1 MLEWAHKVPQSWA
14 HPTLLSSFDSAW
26 LWSILALFRKS
37 SRSSG
42 ISFPSSSVTRERN
55 VEKGKAKGWRGAG
68 KWRRWLRRI
77 QTTQEKPQK
86 ICRRWRRHRFHH
98 HLRCTLC
105 PTFFFSFIYASSLL
119 AFSLHWVCLQI
130 SKNRRV
136 SVRTWQGKAV
146 VDIREF
152 YMKDGKQMP
161 GKKGGFFTCLSIY
174 GCIFQGH
181 WDFQFF

>member
-1 MLEWAHKVPQSWA
+1 MG
-14 HPTLLSSFDSAW
+14 PTKWPKAKPTPHFSVVLIPPDFDFYLLGSPEEA
-26 LWSILALFRKS
+26 AA
-37 SRSSG
+37 
-42 ISFPSSSVTRERN
+42 FPFHHHLLRERN
-55 VEKGKAKGWRGAG
+55 VEEGKAKGWRGAG
-68 KWRRWLRRI
+68 KWRRWLRWI
-77 QTTQEKPQK
+77 QTAQEKPQK
-86 ICRRWRRHRFHH
+86 ICRWWRRHRFHH

-105 PTFFFSFIYASSLL
+105 PLFFSFIYASSLPP
-119 AFSLHWVCLQI
+119 FSLHWVCLQI

-181 WDFQFF
+181 